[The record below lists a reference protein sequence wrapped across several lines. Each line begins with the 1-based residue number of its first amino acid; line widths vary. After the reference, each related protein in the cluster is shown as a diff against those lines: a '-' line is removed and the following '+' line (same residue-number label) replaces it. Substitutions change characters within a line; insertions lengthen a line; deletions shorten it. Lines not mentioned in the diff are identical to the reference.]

1 MAIILG
7 VDLGTTKITALALD
21 VPSGKVLTC
30 ASAANH
36 PETTSPRD
44 KARGY
49 SEWDVR
55 RIADI
60 ACACLRQIA
69 EQLAGQKHELLG
81 IGITGQQHGVVVVD
95 DRLGPLTPFVNWQDR
110 RGEETVPGT
119 DRTYVQRARDLVEAD
134 ASGRA
139 GCNLATGYMGVTLF
153 WMKDGGILPAK
164 GTASFLMDYFGA
176 LLTGQP
182 PVTDATV
189 RPVAGS

>member
-1 MAIILG
+1 MPSRPASSPRPARSRRWSGHNEDKRRTWTFLIYRSSFPILACSGHAFDLACRPQSVTLRFMAIILG

-69 EQLAGQKHELLG
+69 EQLAGQK
-81 IGITGQQHGVVVVD
+81 
-95 DRLGPLTPFVNWQDR
+95 
-110 RGEETVPGT
+110 
-119 DRTYVQRARDLVEAD
+119 
-134 ASGRA
+134 
-139 GCNLATGYMGVTLF
+139 
-153 WMKDGGILPAK
+153 
-164 GTASFLMDYFGA
+164 
-176 LLTGQP
+176 
-182 PVTDATV
+182 
-189 RPVAGS
+189 